1 MSPKLLLISAL
12 TSLCLASPAWAE
24 SPQEK
29 GLAIFK
35 EADRLNDG
43 FVDSVASV
51 RMVLRDKKGD
61 TAERSIKIK
70 ALEGP
75 ENEGDKTLMVF
86 ETPKDQKGTAL
97 LTWQHQSRDDD
108 QWLYLPAL
116 KRVKKIASKSKSG
129 PFMGSEF
136 SFEDVG
142 GQQVDDYEYTWLRD
156 EPLDGQ
162 DCFVV
167 ESRPKD
173 SNSGYTRVVSWLDKQ
188 HYRTLK
194 SEFYDRKNSLLKTLV
209 ASEFSLYSDKFWRPA
224 RTAMKNAQTGKS
236 TDLLTDSL
244 SFGNGL
250 SESDFTQ
257 NSLQRAR

>member
-1 MSPKLLLISAL
+1 MSRLLLLSV
-12 TSLCLASPAWAE
+12 LASLSLSTPAWAE
-24 SPQEK
+24 TPQEK

-35 EADRLNDG
+35 EADKRNDG

-61 TAERSIKIK
+61 TAERSIKVK
-70 ALEGP
+70 SLEGP
-75 ENEGDKTLMVF
+75 GNEGDKTLMVF

-97 LTWQHQSRDDD
+97 LTWQHNARDDD

-156 EPLDGQ
+156 ETYDGQ

-173 SNSGYTRVVSWLDKQ
+173 ANSGYTRVVTWVDKQ
-188 HYRTLK
+188 HYRTLR
-194 SEFYDRKNSLLKTLV
+194 SDFFDRKNSLLKTLV
-209 ASEFSLYSDKFWRPA
+209 ATDFKLHSDKFWRPA
-224 RTAMKNAQTGKS
+224 RAEMKNAQTGKS

-250 SESDFTQ
+250 TESDFTQ

>member
-1 MSPKLLLISAL
+1 MSLRLVLLAAF
-12 TSLCLASPAWAE
+12 ASVSFSMPVAAE
-24 SPQEK
+24 TPQEK
-29 GLAIFK
+29 GLSIFK
-35 EADRLNDG
+35 EAEKRNEG

-61 TAERSIKIK
+61 TAERLIKVK
-70 ALEGP
+70 SLEGQGSD
-75 ENEGDKTLMVF
+75 GDKTLMVF

-97 LTWQHQSRDDD
+97 LTWQQATRDDD

-142 GQQVDDYEYTWLRD
+142 GQQVDDYNYTWLRD
-156 EPLDGQ
+156 ETLDGQ
-162 DCFVV
+162 ECFVV
-167 ESRPKD
+167 EAIPKD
-173 SNSGYTRVVSWLDKQ
+173 GNSGYTRIVSWMDKQ
-188 HYRTLK
+188 HYRTLR
-194 SEFYDRKNSLLKTLV
+194 SEFYDRKNTLLKTLT
-209 ASEFSLYSDKFWRPA
+209 AHDFSLHAGKFWRA
-224 RTAMKNAQTGKS
+224 AKAEMKNAQTGKS
-236 TDLLTDSL
+236 TDLLTDTL

-250 SESDFTQ
+250 SASDFTQ